1 MVLKILAGVVAAVG
15 LYEVLSNVLVY
26 MFWRR
31 RDNLTLEEQARVGD
45 AVRADWPFGR
55 PQ

>member
-1 MVLKILAGVVAAVG
+1 MVLKILAGVLAAVG

-31 RDNLTLEEQARVGD
+31 RDRFDLEERE
-45 AVRADWPFGR
+45 
-55 PQ
+55 